1 MHPVTAWSAC
11 INFLWVQQTDK
22 IVKYKGDKPDIN
34 RCGFGFISGIFPRT
48 CLECLTIGGE
58 LIGGESTSWWRLC
71 WLQGD
76 QIPLNNVAV
85 RVSSLR

>member
-1 MHPVTAWSAC
+1 M
-11 INFLWVQQTDK
+11 
-22 IVKYKGDKPDIN
+22 N

-58 LIGGESTSWWRLC
+58 STSWWRLC

-76 QIPLNNVAV
+76 QILLNNVAV